1 MSLGRSVDGEWVEV
15 AGATSVM
22 VVSTE
27 KKSCRKELLPMKVEL
42 GAYQGYLSADPTQ
55 SL

>member
-22 VVSTE
+22 VIST

-42 GAYQGYLSADPTQ
+42 GAYQGYLSADPTK